1 MPAGWSLNAGQDLGN
16 GTWAVQSE
24 DLSQLELATAATFAG
39 AMLLKVAET
48 WTNADGTT
56 GTAFIADNVEAYA
69 PGSPIFA
76 LAGDDSLTGTGGNDM
91 FVFAQPIGNDTIYG
105 FNAASDT
112 IDLTGFSSA
121 GSYGDLHIADNAS
134 GNAVIT
140 LGNGETITLVGV
152 DASALSASDFV
163 FNQTPVTVNHGT
175 ITVGDGAELPLSG
188 TIDNVGLIAI
198 DSTGDQSVLQ
208 LTGDGAT
215 LEGGGHFTMSGDAE
229 ITGTGPSDVLTN
241 VDNTISGS
249 GQIGT
254 GDGNLTLVNEAHGV
268 IDADVAGAALVLDT
282 GHAIVNAGLLEAT
295 NGGLLQV
302 DDAVNGGNASI
313 AGGTVAFEAQANVN
327 VTFDNGA
334 SGTDYGKLDL
344 GQAES
349 FAGTISGFSGTDA
362 AHSDVVDLADI
373 NFNSA
378 QFAETYHANTGVL
391 TVTDGANS
399 ASLTFDDLLG
409 ALNFASD
416 GSGGTDVTD
425 AAAPSS
431 AATTAEGTLSFAD
444 NDAASNLSVNVTP
457 DGQNQNYVGH
467 LTTDTVTESNGTA
480 SVDYGFSLGND
491 QISVAPGQTVTQSYQ
506 VSLVDAQNPAAN
518 ATQTVAV
525 SIGGAGND
533 NFVFAPGVGHDTV
546 LNFNAQQD
554 TVELDHFANAQT
566 VQELQSLI
574 TADAHGNAVIDLG
587 NHNSI
592 TFLNTTQAQLQ
603 QAVQNSH
610 VLLH

>member
-1 MPAGWSLNAGQDLGN
+1 
-16 GTWAVQSE
+16 
-24 DLSQLELATAATFAG
+24 
-39 AMLLKVAET
+39 
-48 WTNADGTT
+48 
-56 GTAFIADNVEAYA
+56 
-69 PGSPIFA
+69 
-76 LAGDDSLTGTGGNDM
+76 
-91 FVFAQPIGNDTIYG
+91 
-105 FNAASDT
+105 
-112 IDLTGFSSA
+112 
-121 GSYGDLHIADNAS
+121 
-134 GNAVIT
+134 
-140 LGNGETITLVGV
+140 
-152 DASALSASDFV
+152 
-163 FNQTPVTVNHGT
+163 
-175 ITVGDGAELPLSG
+175 
-188 TIDNVGLIAI
+188 
-198 DSTGDQSVLQ
+198 
-208 LTGDGAT
+208 
-215 LEGGGHFTMSGDAE
+215 MSGEAE

-268 IDADVAGAALVLDT
+268 VNADVAGAALVLDT

-295 NGGLLQV
+295 NGGVLQA
-302 DDAVNGGNASI
+302 DDAVNGGNANI
-313 AGGTVAFEAQANVN
+313 AGGIVAFEAQANVN
-327 VTFDNGA
+327 VTFDNGS

-344 GQAES
+344 GHAES
-349 FAGTISGFSGTDA
+349 FTGTISGFSGTDA

-399 ASLTFDDLLG
+399 ASLTFDGLLG

-416 GSGGTDVTD
+416 GNGGTDITD
-425 AAAPSS
+425 GAAPSS
-431 AATTAEGTLSFAD
+431 AAATTAQGTLSFDD
-444 NDAASNLSVNVTP
+444 NDAASNLSANVTAE
-457 DGQNQNYVGH
+457 GQNYVGH

-491 QISVAPGQTVTQSYQ
+491 QINVAPGQTVTQSYQ

-587 NHNSI
+587 NHDSI
-592 TFLNTTQAQLQ
+592 TFANTTQAQLQ
-603 QAVQNSH
+603 QAVQNGH